1 MKRFYRIAEFTIS
14 LEMPESAAWDHL
26 SNMNPFQT
34 DPGETIF
41 SLEVCD
47 HVSAADIKPLYF
59 SEKDSDMA
67 MIRLYTCAGGY
78 MVELA
83 PLPFR
88 PIVADLFISDD
99 FKDNRMAFRKD
110 PKVSGD
116 LQAFAV
122 NNALMLIYS
131 FRTSTLGALEF
142 HSSITVNDGKGY
154 LFLGKSGTGK
164 STHSSLWLKH
174 IPGSYL
180 LNDDNPVVRVFD
192 DGSIRVFG
200 TPWSGKTPCY
210 KQESVPVGAIVRI
223 SQSPEN
229 RIHRNS
235 LPEAYASVMAST
247 SGFKAIK
254 PIADGMHASIATLVS
269 TIPCYTLDCRPD
281 KEAAELCHKT
291 VSA

>member
-1 MKRFYRIAEFTIS
+1 MKRFYRIAGFTIS
-14 LEMPESAAWDHL
+14 LEMPDNSVWDAL
-26 SNMNPFQT
+26 PNMNPFLT

-47 HVSAADIKPLYF
+47 HISSTDVNPLYF
-59 SEKDSDMA
+59 SDKDPDMA
-67 MIRLYTCAGGY
+67 KILIYSCQGGY

-83 PLPFR
+83 PLPDQ
-88 PIVADLFISDD
+88 PTVADVFISQD
-99 FKDNRMAFRKD
+99 FKENRLAFRKD
-110 PKVSGD
+110 IKLTGN
-116 LQAFAV
+116 LAAFAI

-142 HSSITVNDGKGY
+142 HSSVTVNNGKGY

-174 IPGSYL
+174 IQGSYL
-180 LNDDNPVVRVFD
+180 LNDDNPIVRVHE
-192 DGSIRVFG
+192 DGSIIVYG
-200 TPWSGKTPCY
+200 SPWSGKTPCY
-210 KQESVPVGAIVRI
+210 KQESVPIGAIVRI
-223 SQSPEN
+223 SQCPEN
-229 RIHRNS
+229 KIHRNS

-247 SGFKAIK
+247 SGFKPIK
-254 PIADGMHASIATLVS
+254 QIADGMHETIAALVS

-281 KEAAELCHKT
+281 REAAELCHNT